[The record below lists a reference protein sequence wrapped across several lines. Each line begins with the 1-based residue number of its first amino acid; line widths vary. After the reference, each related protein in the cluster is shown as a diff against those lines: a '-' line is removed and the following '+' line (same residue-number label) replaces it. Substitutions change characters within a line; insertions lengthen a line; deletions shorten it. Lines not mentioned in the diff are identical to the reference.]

1 MWVAEKKAGP
11 NGGSDGARGEWGGH
25 LKLRHTL
32 DPDILSLDDLDYSS
46 DEEGEDGVC
55 DPRLDMR
62 DDQIDSRPLPP
73 PPTSAPATPPNGWGL
88 LLKCEMHVAVGGSL
102 LPPATLGTSIL
113 DVLRRYSRHDVE
125 LQTRLFELLGEQVP
139 QPQEWLDRA
148 EEMSPM
154 FIAWMQAYRM
164 KRCDASFGAV
174 SPLRRALILRVCV
187 VL

>member
-1 MWVAEKKAGP
+1 MLCGVAEKKAGP

-32 DPDILSLDDLDYSS
+32 DPEILSLDDLDDSS

-62 DDQIDSRPLPP
+62 DDHIDSRPLPP

-125 LQTRLFELLGEQVP
+125 LQTRLFELLGEQVLKTDIV
-139 QPQEWLDRA
+139 QH
-148 EEMSPM
+148 
-154 FIAWMQAYRM
+154 
-164 KRCDASFGAV
+164 
-174 SPLRRALILRVCV
+174 
-187 VL
+187 